1 MEKKIIN
8 DNLKAA
14 MDKVVETISMGVSP
28 IANKEDDGPA
38 GAQVLIRT
46 TPEEKDR
53 WKRAAEKEGITLSQ
67 LFRETMN
74 KRATEILDCIHP
86 MEYRK
91 TFPWSE
97 FCLKCDTRLR

>member
-1 MEKKIIN
+1 MSK

-14 MDKVVETISMGVSP
+14 IDKVAETMSMTVQPIS
-28 IANKEDDGPA
+28 KEDDGPA

-53 WKRAAEKEGITLSQ
+53 WKAAAEKEGITLSQ

-74 KRATEILDCIHP
+74 KKATEILDCPHP
-86 MEYRK
+86 IEHRK
-91 TFPWSE
+91 VYPWSE
-97 FCLKCDTRLR
+97 FCLKCNSRLR